1 MRVTIYK
8 KFNKRND
15 SPRNKKKDEKPLQEK
30 NEELESPPL
39 LLKHTHTPLI
49 IIVIVKPLAIMKK
62 KKKICYTA
70 KLVDAITV
78 SKVKNPLI
86 TQIKKIH

>member
-1 MRVTIYK
+1 MRVTIYN

-15 SPRNKKKDEKPLQEK
+15 SPRNKKDEKPLQDK

-49 IIVIVKPLAIMKK
+49 IIVVVKPLAIMKK
-62 KKKICYTA
+62 RRKFVTPQ
-70 KLVDAITV
+70 
-78 SKVKNPLI
+78 S
-86 TQIKKIH
+86 

>member
-1 MRVTIYK
+1 MI
-8 KFNKRND
+8 
-15 SPRNKKKDEKPLQEK
+15 PHEIKKDEKPLQDK

-49 IIVIVKPLAIMKK
+49 IIVIVKPLAIKKK

-78 SKVKNPLI
+78 SKVKKSPDN
-86 TQIKKIH
+86 TDKKIPLGERVRVN

>member
-15 SPRNKKKDEKPLQEK
+15 SPRNKKDEKPLQDK

-39 LLKHTHTPLI
+39 LLNHTHTPLI
-49 IIVIVKPLAIMKK
+49 IIVIVKPLAIKK
-62 KKKICYTA
+62 KKEENLLHRK
-70 KLVDAITV
+70 V
-78 SKVKNPLI
+78 S
-86 TQIKKIH
+86 

>member
-1 MRVTIYK
+1 MIPHEIK
-8 KFNKRND
+8 KGRKAAAG
-15 SPRNKKKDEKPLQEK
+15 QEWGAWIATVVIK
-30 NEELESPPL
+30 
-39 LLKHTHTPLI
+39 THTPLI
-49 IIVIVKPLAIMKK
+49 IIVIVKPLAIMRK

>member
-15 SPRNKKKDEKPLQEK
+15 SPRNKKKDEKPLQDK

-39 LLKHTHTPLI
+39 LLKHTPLI
-49 IIVIVKPLAIMKK
+49 IIVVVKPLAIKKK

-70 KLVDAITV
+70 KLIDAITV

-86 TQIKKIH
+86 TQIKQNH